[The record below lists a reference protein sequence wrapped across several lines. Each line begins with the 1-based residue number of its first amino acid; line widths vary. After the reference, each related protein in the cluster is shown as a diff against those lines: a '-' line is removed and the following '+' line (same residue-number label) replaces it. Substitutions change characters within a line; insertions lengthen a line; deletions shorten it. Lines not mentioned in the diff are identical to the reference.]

1 MFVIIFCW
9 DVSFWVGGDGSSE
22 IIDLINTSIIFPS
35 FWRSIYLTMKTST
48 EWKVNIFVGIWKIPQ
63 HNSSTPEKLPPMKF
77 RPGQLPPGHL
87 RPGQLPQKSP
97 PWTITPRAIAL
108 REILA
113 SAVAPWA
120 LAYPTFS
127 QNNSPLNNYPRTIFP
142 LKISPGT
149 SFLGLLP
156 LTITPE

>member
-97 PWTITPRAIAL
+97 PGQLPHGQL
-108 REILA
+108 L
-113 SAVAPWA
+113 SVK
-120 LAYPTFS
+120 FS
-127 QNNSPLNNYPRTIFP
+127 PVQLS
-142 LKISPGT
+142 
-149 SFLGLLP
+149 LGLLHTRHFP
-156 LTITPE
+156 KIIPPWTTTPEQFSPLKFLLGQVSLDFCPWQ

>member
-97 PWTITPRAIAL
+97 PGQLPHGQL
-108 REILA
+108 L
-113 SAVAPWA
+113 SVK
-120 LAYPTFS
+120 FS
-127 QNNSPLNNYPRTIFP
+127 PVQLS
-142 LKISPGT
+142 
-149 SFLGLLP
+149 LGLLHTRHFP
-156 LTITPE
+156 KIIPPWTTTPEQFSPLKFLLGQVSLDFFPWQ

>member
-9 DVSFWVGGDGSSE
+9 DISFWVGGDGSSE

-97 PWTITPRAIAL
+97 PGQLPHGQL
-108 REILA
+108 L
-113 SAVAPWA
+113 SVK
-120 LAYPTFS
+120 FS
-127 QNNSPLNNYPRTIFP
+127 PVQLP
-142 LKISPGT
+142 
-149 SFLGLLP
+149 LGLLHTRHFP
-156 LTITPE
+156 KIIPPWTTTPEQFSPLKFLLGQVSLDFFPWQ

>member
-63 HNSSTPEKLPPMKF
+63 HNSSTPGKLPPMKF
-77 RPGQLPPGHL
+77 RPGQLPL
-87 RPGQLPQKSP
+87 KSP

-127 QNNSPLNNYPRTIFP
+127 QNSSPLNNYPRTIFP

-149 SFLGLLP
+149 SFLGLFP

>member
-87 RPGQLPQKSP
+87 HPGQLPQKSP
-97 PWTITPRAIAL
+97 PGQLPHGQL
-108 REILA
+108 L
-113 SAVAPWA
+113 SVK
-120 LAYPTFS
+120 FS
-127 QNNSPLNNYPRTIFP
+127 PVQLS
-142 LKISPGT
+142 
-149 SFLGLLP
+149 LGLLHTRHFP
-156 LTITPE
+156 KIIPPWTTTPEQFSPLKFLLGQVSLDFCPWQ